1 MCKTYLEAK
10 DWIKHWFFCQV
21 IVFLFF
27 KQLFFDKNCEDMFYY
42 LISENIN
49 FCLFLWKNTFIMRIG
64 IMRFGLE
71 LFYFSILSVLF
82 NSHLI

>member
-1 MCKTYLEAK
+1 
-10 DWIKHWFFCQV
+10 
-21 IVFLFF
+21 
-27 KQLFFDKNCEDMFYY
+27 MFYY

-49 FCLFLWKNTFIMRIG
+49 FYLFCGKNTFIMHIG